1 MFFGGLSEIR
11 TRDLFNA
18 IEARYQ
24 LRHEPLNRLSVPPE
38 GIGPSS
44 MA

>member
-1 MFFGGLSEIR
+1 MIIGGAYEIR

-24 LRHEPLNRLSVPPE
+24 LR
-38 GIGPSS
+38 
-44 MA
+44 